1 MYNNVHFNTFHNSVH
16 TLAGHVTA
24 DYSQLRATRLQGP
37 LFDLGSEPGWLPE
50 ALGLQSE
57 EGESEHPGSAQLR
70 HYLERQGVTTGRQ
83 FVAQFEDKHQ
93 SFREA
98 PHGKLHRCGAS
109 HGASQELKR
118 YYIGT
123 SLRMGSSTG
132 VEPPVEK

>member
-1 MYNNVHFNTFHNSVH
+1 MSGEDEARPAAPAEDLLPPTLSPKLPPAPQTPVPPADARRSRPRLETPRGTVLH

-70 HYLERQGVTTGRQ
+70 H
-83 FVAQFEDKHQ
+83 
-93 SFREA
+93 
-98 PHGKLHRCGAS
+98 
-109 HGASQELKR
+109 
-118 YYIGT
+118 
-123 SLRMGSSTG
+123 
-132 VEPPVEK
+132 